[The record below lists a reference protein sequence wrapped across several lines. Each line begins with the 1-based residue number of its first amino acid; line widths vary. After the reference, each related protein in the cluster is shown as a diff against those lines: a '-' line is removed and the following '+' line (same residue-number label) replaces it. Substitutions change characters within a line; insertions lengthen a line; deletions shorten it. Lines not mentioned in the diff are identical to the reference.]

1 MRVTIFC
8 QLSDIAWLV
17 KRHNQKLLFKR
28 RAFEAVE
35 ENEAGVLKT
44 DLELEVELEKLL
56 QNPLRISQSDIRV
69 SYKNSFET
77 GSQS

>member
-1 MRVTIFC
+1 MEDVYNSLT
-8 QLSDIAWLV
+8 
-17 KRHNQKLLFKR
+17 
-28 RAFEAVE
+28 E